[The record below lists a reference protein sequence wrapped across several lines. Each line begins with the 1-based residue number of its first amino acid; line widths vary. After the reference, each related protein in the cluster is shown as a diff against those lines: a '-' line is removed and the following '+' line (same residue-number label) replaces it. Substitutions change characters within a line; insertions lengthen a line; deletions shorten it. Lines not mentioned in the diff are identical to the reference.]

1 MHFVF
6 DQVRQ
11 LQHVCVANCD
21 WLIKRLTRATVEQLN
36 LARLGQTGAAQ
47 EVWHILDRQ
56 HAGDD
61 ALVAVSPGHL
71 VTCTDLAFLGNTDTY
86 PLVDPRRQL
95 IASLAREHLDLDN
108 RAALAV
114 RHAQRGISYLAG
126 LLTEDGTQQL
136 FLGRRFRLALGGDP
150 AHQDVLR
157 PYLGTHIDDA
167 VLIEVAQSLLADVGD
182 ISRDLFRPQ
191 PGVTGIN
198 LVLLDMNRREQV
210 LARNTL
216 ADEDGVLEVAT
227 LPAHVGHQNILTKR
241 EFTVL

>member
-11 LQHVCVANCD
+11 LQHVGVANRD
-21 WLIKRLTRATVEQLN
+21 RLIKGLARATVEQLD
-36 LARLGQTGAAQ
+36 LARLRQTGAAQ
-47 EVWHILDRQ
+47 VSFDILFRGAVEDRGSDLHPQCSSGPAQVCFHDLPDVHAVRHTERVQNDVDRRAVREVWHILDRQ
-56 HAGDD
+56 HTGDD
-61 ALVAVSPGHL
+61 SLVAVPSGHL
-71 VTCTDLAFLGNTDTY
+71 VTGTDLAFLGNTDTH

-114 RHAQRGISYLAG
+114 RHTQRGIFYLAG

-167 VLIEVAQSLLADVGD
+167 VLIEVAQSFLADVG
-182 ISRDLFRPQ
+182 
-191 PGVTGIN
+191 
-198 LVLLDMNRREQV
+198 
-210 LARNTL
+210 
-216 ADEDGVLEVAT
+216 
-227 LPAHVGHQNILTKR
+227 NI
-241 EFTVL
+241 